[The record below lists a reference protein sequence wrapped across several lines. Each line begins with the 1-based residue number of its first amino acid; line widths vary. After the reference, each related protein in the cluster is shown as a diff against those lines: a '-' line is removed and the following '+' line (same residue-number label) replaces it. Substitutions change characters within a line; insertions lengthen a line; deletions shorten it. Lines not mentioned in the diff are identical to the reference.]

1 MRNIKMIIL
10 LMIFTM
16 TSSVYSET
24 IMISAA
30 ASLKDVM
37 LEIKKSYET
46 DNKGD
51 KLIFNFG
58 GSGALQQQIENGA
71 PVDIFISAA
80 QKQIDELDKKN
91 LLIKTSKVNLLKNEV
106 VLIVP
111 INSKLS
117 VKSFK
122 DLTNNKISNIG
133 IGEPKS
139 VPAGQYSLEIFNKLG
154 ITEKINSK
162 LVYGKDVRTILS
174 WVETGNVDAGIVYKT
189 DAISSDKV
197 KVVSTAPKD
206 SHAPVIYPVAIIA
219 DSKVQNESK
228 KFLNFLKSKKATE
241 LFIKFG
247 FTPVK

>member
-1 MRNIKMIIL
+1 MKSMRIIVLIIIL
-10 LMIFTM
+10 AVTNSI
-16 TSSVYSET
+16 SAAT
-24 IMISAA
+24 ITVSAA

-37 LEIKKSYET
+37 TEIKKAYEIE
-46 DNKGD
+46 NKVD

-58 GSGALQQQIENGA
+58 GSGSLQQQIENGA

-91 LLIKTSKVNLLKNEV
+91 LLVKTSKVNLLKNEV
-106 VLIVP
+106 VLITP
-111 INSKLS
+111 ISSKLAIKNYKDLINSNVVS
-117 VKSFK
+117 
-122 DLTNNKISNIG
+122 IG

-139 VPAGQYSLEIFNKLG
+139 VPAGQYSIEIFNKLG
-154 ITEKINSK
+154 INEKVNSK

-206 SHAPVIYPVAIIA
+206 SHTPVIYPAAIVS
-219 DSKVQNESK
+219 DSKFQNESK
-228 KFLNFLKSKKATE
+228 KFLKFLKSKKAIDI
-241 LFIKFG
+241 FIKFG
-247 FTPVK
+247 FSPIK